1 MAHDVRHTP
10 TDLRAAERGRRG
22 RPPREMQRHYT
33 AVTVGCFGV
42 RMTTRSIRRNI
53 PLARGRRWPVP
64 AQLDRLFQQFVDQ
77 RRSRR
82 RLVRC
87 CRCGDCI
94 SGIRRVAGQDR
105 GRLHHGHRGR
115 AEPGRR
121 RPVHGHRGPGGNICD
136 VKGPGSAS
144 FDYTVVKESPANTWS
159 QQVATIKGDNGQA
172 LSEPGIGDRAVWG
185 GEEFAA
191 EADGYIV
198 GVIGADFPST
208 PQGSGFVRTGKIAKL
223 LISKL

>member
-1 MAHDVRHTP
+1 VDACSLVT
-10 TDLRAAERGRRG
+10 AAELSQAVGV
-22 RPPREMQRHYT
+22 QYT
-33 AVTVGCFGV
+33 A
-42 RMTTRSIRRNI
+42 
-53 PLARGRRWPVP
+53 
-64 AQLDRLFQQFVDQ
+64 
-77 RRSRR
+77 
-82 RLVRC
+82 
-87 CRCGDCI
+87 I
-94 SGIRRVAGQDR
+94 SD
-105 GRLHHGHRGR
+105 
-115 AEPGRR
+115 
-121 RPVHGHRGPGGNICD
+121 PGGNLCS

-144 FDYTVVKESPANTWS
+144 FDYTVQAESPANTWS
-159 QQVATIKGDNGQA
+159 QQVTIIKGDDGQA